1 MNLPMPV
8 NCRYD
13 EQSHAARFE
22 LEWDAVLLKCAISVE
37 ALKKQFPKHDGIEE
51 QLKALAASS
60 AIGKKAWNCYK
71 SSGDRSVFLTALM
84 I

>member
-8 NCRYD
+8 NCRFD
-13 EQSHAARFE
+13 EQGNAARFE
-22 LEWDAVLLKCAISVE
+22 LEWDAVLLNCAISVE
-37 ALKKQFPKHDGIEE
+37 ALRKQFPKHDGIEN

-60 AIGKKAWNCYK
+60 YIGKKAWNYYK
-71 SSGDRSVFLTALM
+71 SSGDRSVFLTAPM

>member
-8 NCRYD
+8 NCRFD
-13 EQSHAARFE
+13 EENNAAKFE
-22 LEWDAVLLKCAISVE
+22 LEWDAVLLDCAISAD
-37 ALKKQFPKHDGIEE
+37 ALKKQFPKHEGIEE

-60 AIGKKAWNCYK
+60 YIGKKAWNYYK
-71 SSGDRSVFLTALM
+71 SSGDRSVFLTEPM